1 MPTCSTMPPNIPLN
15 HYMSNILTISEI
27 RKKMSLSLPQDIDF
41 VFYFAWNTL
50 SRHFYNWYNLII

>member
-27 RKKMSLSLPQDIDF
+27 RKKNVLVPSTG
-41 VFYFAWNTL
+41 Y
-50 SRHFYNWYNLII
+50 